1 MAARINVREEQL
13 MNQHIMTLAREN
25 APCYLYEYDRM
36 KYQVEILRAAFPRYD
51 LLYSIKANPFPPVVR
66 ALASF
71 GLGADA
77 ASAAEVLLSR
87 RCGMA
92 KEDIF
97 FSAAGKSDAALVAAW
112 EEGEIIA
119 DSLGEVE
126 RIGALCEKRKQRRAI
141 GVRINPAFGM
151 GGGRGGASKFG
162 INEEDL
168 SQLKALLDTL
178 PVVVEGI
185 HVHLKSQNLDPDVLG
200 GCYRDSW
207 ALAKRVQA
215 ALNCELRYVNFGSG
229 VGVAYDEEFERP
241 MDLTRLR
248 AYTDA
253 IAADNDTTLR
263 ARLMIETGRF
273 PTAQAGTYWLR
284 VVDKK
289 FSRGK
294 TYVIVE
300 NCMNGLQKP
309 ALAVMLRH
317 ELNGKPTT
325 PYEPLFTAD
334 WAFPVIAH
342 GDAGA
347 METVDIVGNLCCA
360 ADVLTEDFTGPRLNT
375 GDLIEV
381 RNAGAY
387 ACTLTAQ
394 RFSSHQPPKELLVYG
409 DGKTEAE

>member
-1 MAARINVREEQL
+1 
-13 MNQHIMTLAREN
+13 MNEHILTLAREN
-25 APCYLYEYDRM
+25 APCYLYEYDVM
-36 KYQVEILRAAFPRYD
+36 KAQVETLRQTFPQYD

-66 ALASF
+66 ALAAL

-77 ASAAEVLLSR
+77 ASAPEVLLSR
-87 RCGMA
+87 TCGMA

-97 FSAAGKSDAALVAAW
+97 FSAAGKSDAALEAAW
-112 EEGEIIA
+112 DEGEIIA
-119 DSLGEVE
+119 DSLGEVA
-126 RIGALCEKRKQRRAI
+126 RIGALCRRKGQRRAI
-141 GVRINPAFGM
+141 GVRMNPAFGM
-151 GGGRGGASKFG
+151 GGGAGTGSKFG

-168 SQLKALLDTL
+168 PQLKPLLDDL
-178 PVVVEGI
+178 PVTVEGI
-185 HVHLKSQNLDPDVLG
+185 HVHLKSQNLDADVLG

-215 ALNCELRYVNFGSG
+215 ALDCEMHYVNFGSG
-229 VGVAYDEEFERP
+229 VGVAYDAAFEQP
-241 MDLTRLR
+241 MNLAHLR
-248 AYTDA
+248 TYTDA
-253 IAADNDTTLR
+253 IAADNDATWK

-294 TYVIVE
+294 TYVIAE

-309 ALAVMLRH
+309 ALAAMLRH
-317 ELNGKPTT
+317 ELGGGTPA
-325 PYEPLFTAD
+325 PYEPLFTSE
-334 WAFPVIAH
+334 WAFPIIAH
-342 GDAGA
+342 GDGSRT
-347 METVDIVGNLCCA
+347 ETVDIVGNLCCA
-360 ADVLTEDFTGPRLNT
+360 ADVLAEDFTGPELAV

-394 RFSSHQPPKELLVYG
+394 RFSSHQPPRELLVYG
-409 DGKTEAE
+409 DGRVETE